1 VREHKE
7 TEKGK
12 NVEGSDGKGK
22 RSQTKLDQR
31 AANHFPKPP
40 TGKCFLSRPMGSYI
54 LSGGSEK
61 KNPDQ
66 KKLKH

>member
-1 VREHKE
+1 MREHKE

-22 RSQTKLDQR
+22 RSQTKFDQR

-40 TGKCFLSRPMGSYI
+40 IGKCFLSRPIGSYI
-54 LSGGSEK
+54 FETSASRLVQLYMYK
-61 KNPDQ
+61 V
-66 KKLKH
+66 